1 MTHITTLAGGG
12 ASPEVLKVLE
22 WVKAQLGK
30 ADQVVEEW
38 HEGANFC
45 RRYSSGFIEQGGVV
59 GVTDSKGATISFRQ
73 PFQSANY
80 SFQAT
85 PLQFASAKC
94 YSCYSRDSKTA
105 SSINVT
111 ALSREGSF
119 GSTDIDWFAC
129 GY

>member
-1 MTHITTLAGGG
+1 MDKVSRVGGVS
-12 ASPEVLKVLE
+12 SPEVLKVLE
-22 WVKAQLGK
+22 WVKK
-30 ADQVVEEW
+30 SQVVEEW
-38 HEGANFC
+38 HEGANFF
-45 RRYSSGFIEQGGVV
+45 RKYASGFIEQGGVV

-85 PLQFASAKC
+85 PLQLASAKC

-111 ALSREGSF
+111 AMSREGNF
-119 GSTDIDWFAC
+119 GSTDIDWYAC